1 MILVAHKYDRN
12 HESEKQ
18 MGNIVLEGL
27 RELAEN
33 PARIWA
39 IPHNR
44 CLGLGRSCQDKA
56 ERLWKGGGRSAKNKP
71 KTFSGLDPGSQ
82 ERPISLEV
90 EWMVAFVICDG
101 IIFRRLWEGFS
112 RQIHYY
118 FSQILLCHIIQ
129 TSIHLSILMLINS
142 LYIVN
147 TLGRAVSHSQFSKIY
162 IQTAFLWAL
171 RLKSATV
178 W

>member
-1 MILVAHKYDRN
+1 MILVARKYDRN

-18 MGNIVLEGL
+18 MGNSVLEGL

-33 PARIWA
+33 PARIRA

-56 ERLWKGGGRSAKNKP
+56 ERLWKAGGRSAKNKP

-82 ERPISLEV
+82 EGPISLEV

-101 IIFRRLWEGFS
+101 IIFRRLRRFL
-112 RQIHYY
+112 YA
-118 FSQILLCHIIQ
+118 
-129 TSIHLSILMLINS
+129 NS
-142 LYIVN
+142 LLFPSNFTLSYYPNLHPFELTYVN
-147 TLGRAVSHSQFSKIY
+147 KL
-162 IQTAFLWAL
+162 FLHCKYSW
-171 RLKSATV
+171 
-178 W
+178 